1 MIHLIRLIRPINLL
15 IIVLTMYS
23 IGGYLDFVYADFN
36 DGKMLILSFNF
47 FLLVISTVMI
57 AAAGNIINDYF
68 DVRADRINRP
78 ERTIIMKHIKRRWAI
93 LFHWVLNFF
102 AFGIAVYL
110 GLILDTFWYVFIHL
124 LSINILWFYSM
135 QLKRTLVIGNVVI
148 ALLTALVPV
157 LVGIYYQ
164 DFFRTAIVEEA
175 HPFHLN
181 NYKFFP
187 VYLSLGLGL
196 FAFLLNWTREIIK
209 DMEDVKGDLVLKAR
223 TIPIVYGL
231 KKSRSVA
238 VVFLLITMTLSIP
251 IVWFWRTGYIDGIAL
266 LPLVLSA
273 LSALFT
279 LSVLFRPINNSN
291 LRTAN
296 YGVKLTIIFG
306 MILPLFWMLQ
316 LML

>member
-1 MIHLIRLIRPINLL
+1 MIHLLKLIRPINLL

-23 IGGYLDFVYADFN
+23 IGGYLDFVYQDFKN
-36 DGKMLILSFNF
+36 GNTLVLTFNF

-78 ERTIIMKHIKRRWAI
+78 DRTIIMKHIKRRWAI
-93 LFHWVLNFF
+93 VFHWILNFV
-102 AFGIAVYL
+102 AFGIAIYL
-110 GLILDTFWYVFIHL
+110 GLKLDTFWYVFIHL
-124 LSINILWFYSM
+124 LSINLLWFYSM
-135 QLKRTLVIGNVVI
+135 HLKRTLVIGNVVI

-164 DFFRTAIVEEA
+164 DFFRTTILEKA
-175 HPFHLN
+175 HPFNLDS
-181 NYKFFP
+181 YKFFP
-187 VYLSLGLGL
+187 IYLSLGLGL
-196 FAFLLNWTREIIK
+196 FAFLLNFTREIIK

-231 KKSRSVA
+231 KKSRNVA
-238 VVFLLITMTLSIP
+238 VLFLLITMTLSIP
-251 IVWFWRTGYIDGIAL
+251 IVWFWKIGYIDGIAL
-266 LPLVLSA
+266 LPLILSA

-279 LSVLFRPINNSN
+279 LSVLYRPINEAN
-291 LRTAN
+291 LRIAN
-296 YGVKLTIIFG
+296 YGIKLTIIFG

-316 LML
+316 LMI